1 MSGLAIGALARQT
14 GVKVPTIRFYEEIG
28 LLRPP
33 ARTGSNR
40 RVYGAEDVRRLRF
53 IRHARDLGFEVD
65 DIRALIGLADHPQ
78 APCAEADGI
87 ARRHLATVERRIAQL
102 TALRAELQRM
112 VAGCCHGQ
120 VRDCRVIEVLGDHG
134 HCAGDHG

>member
-1 MSGLAIGALARQT
+1 MRDMAIGVLSRET

-28 LLRPP
+28 LLRAP

-40 RVYGAEDVRRLRF
+40 RIYGDDDIRRLKF

-65 DIRALIGLADHPQ
+65 DIRTLISLTERPQ
-78 APCAEADGI
+78 ASCAEADSI

-102 TALRAELQRM
+102 GALRDELARM
-112 VAGCCHGQ
+112 VGGCCHGQ
-120 VRDCRVIEVLGDHG
+120 VCDCRVIEVLADHG
-134 HCAGDHG
+134 QCAGGHG